1 MTVANRTGRRVLNF
15 GVLPLCALALW
26 ARPAAAELAGA
37 GATFPYPIHAKWAEA
52 FRAKTGIAVSYQS
65 IGSGGGI
72 KRIESRTID
81 LGASDMPLK
90 PAELEKSGLV
100 QFPMVMGG
108 VVPVVNL
115 AGAAPGQLKLDG
127 KVLADIYLGNIAK
140 WNDPAVARLNPD
152 LKLPRQAIAVI
163 HRSDGLAKQAVQFF
177 DWAYRSGT
185 AMAEALDY
193 VPMPDAVVGLVQ
205 ESWKAIRTPNGAPIW
220 TGPPS

>member
-1 MTVANRTGRRVLNF
+1 MTVANRTGRRVLNL

-37 GATFPYPIHAKWAEA
+37 GAT
-52 FRAKTGIAVSYQS
+52 
-65 IGSGGGI
+65 
-72 KRIESRTID
+72 
-81 LGASDMPLK
+81 
-90 PAELEKSGLV
+90 
-100 QFPMVMGG
+100 
-108 VVPVVNL
+108 
-115 AGAAPGQLKLDG
+115 PGQLKLDG

-152 LKLPRQAIAVI
+152 LKLPSQAIAVI
-163 HRSDGLAKQAVQFF
+163 HRSDGLAKEALQFF

-193 VPMPDAVVGLVQ
+193 GPMPDPVVGLVQ
-205 ESWKAIRTPNGAPIW
+205 ESWKATRTPNGAPIW